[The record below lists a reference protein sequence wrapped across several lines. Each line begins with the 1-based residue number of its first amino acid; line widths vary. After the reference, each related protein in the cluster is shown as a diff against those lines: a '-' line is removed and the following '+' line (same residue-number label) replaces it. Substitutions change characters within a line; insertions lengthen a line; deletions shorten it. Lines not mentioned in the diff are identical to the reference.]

1 MFSLFLWLS
10 AIVIA
15 VKYGGRRKGILPD
28 FGRLLECPEFVDN
41 VSDWVGGRSVLKGQF
56 RGRNVALLLEDG
68 ELESTLIISMETHA
82 ARTMDTYAFA
92 GYKGD
97 RESEVALFALEV
109 KHGLMLRHLDGY
121 LKAQGQPPS
130 IGFVQGVFDPSKWQS
145 VLESAP
151 VEAVG
156 AERAGR
162 PADPPGQGAPRPPA
176 PGHP

>member
-1 MFSLFLWLS
+1 MLSLFLWLS

-68 ELESTLIISMETHA
+68 ELESTLIISMQTHG
-82 ARTMDTYAFA
+82 ARTMDTYDFA

-109 KHGLMLRHLDGY
+109 KHGLMLRHMDGY
-121 LKAQGQPPS
+121 LKAQGQPPAV
-130 IGFVQGVFDPSKWQS
+130 GFFQGVFDPSKWQS
-145 VLESAP
+145 VLEAMDTMAGSIERRASSSVRPASAP
-151 VEAVG
+151 TA
-156 AERAGR
+156 AL
-162 PADPPGQGAPRPPA
+162 
-176 PGHP
+176 